1 VKHVGFLCFYYEEN
15 SLEMLALLMKMV
27 SNAST
32 IALATLNLN
41 PLCDVDLFF
50 VLGMFHSHV
59 GIVNSLVKFVQLYD
73 VFV

>member
-1 VKHVGFLCFYYEEN
+1 
-15 SLEMLALLMKMV
+15 MV

-59 GIVNSLVKFVQLYD
+59 EIVNSLVKFVQLYD